1 VRAALFVA
9 VLAALLSVISA
20 QAFAAQ
26 VSCGQVITQDTKVE
40 NDLIDCPDTALV
52 IGADNITLDLG
63 GHTTSGT
70 TRFSDGSPPTAG
82 VSNEGHGIEA
92 GPNFADGGGNKARGN
107 GNPLQCVGV
116 VCK

>member
-1 VRAALFVA
+1 MRAALFVA

-52 IGADNITLDLG
+52 I
-63 GHTTSGT
+63 
-70 TRFSDGSPPTAG
+70 
-82 VSNEGHGIEA
+82 
-92 GPNFADGGGNKARGN
+92 
-107 GNPLQCVGV
+107 
-116 VCK
+116 